1 MTEAE
6 VVRHFK
12 RELIAPLDD
21 NKLWPKLTKLILT
34 QPPPL
39 WVRMHFG
46 DDYKTLIG
54 LIVAV
59 GLLRNELIAWAREE
73 ERHR

>member
-6 VVRHFK
+6 VIADLK
-12 RELIAPLDD
+12 RNLIRPLDD

-39 WVRMHFG
+39 WAQMYFQ
-46 DDYKTLIG
+46 DDYMTFFE

-59 GLLRNELIAWAREE
+59 GMLRNELIAWCRTP
-73 ERHR
+73 